1 MPGLNLSRPG
11 ARRRRSPDAP
21 NRRMVFTE
29 AQKKAAGE
37 GRVSRNWRT
46 VFLLALAETSCVK
59 HAAKAA
65 GVAPARAYQTRREE
79 ADFRADWLIALEEGY
94 ANLEQEM
101 LAHLRG
107 TQTDHRIDTGSALRL
122 LAHHSAT
129 VAQQR
134 AVPQQDADP
143 EERAARTLEDFIRRV
158 RPAAFAALPRPGGED
173 GPAA

>member
-1 MPGLNLSRPG
+1 
-11 ARRRRSPDAP
+11 
-21 NRRMVFTE
+21 
-29 AQKKAAGE
+29 
-37 GRVSRNWRT
+37 
-46 VFLLALAETSCVK
+46 
-59 HAAKAA
+59 
-65 GVAPARAYQTRREE
+65 
-79 ADFRADWLIALEEGY
+79 
-94 ANLEQEM
+94 M